1 MMDHYYAVIMAGG
14 GGTRLWPLSRVGRPK
29 QMLSLFDE
37 RSLFQTAVD
46 RLDGIFPL
54 DRIYVVTDEDQAEE
68 IRKQFPG
75 IPAENLIIEPMPK
88 GTACVVGFAA
98 AALHKRDPQAV
109 MAVLTADHY
118 IGNEPRFRDILAS
131 AHEVAQDGYLVTLG
145 IEPTYAAT
153 GFGYIHIGERV
164 GKFKDLWAYHGLQFK
179 EKPDKSQARA
189 MIAAGDHVWN
199 SGMFVWRVE
208 DILREFETQMQ
219 ELALGLQE
227 IESAWDSS
235 EKDEIVQRVWH
246 ELQSKTID
254 YGIMEGAQHVA
265 VIPASFLEW
274 NDVGSWD
281 ALFDL
286 LGKDQNG
293 NILGDGETVTVD
305 TYRSLLYSEN
315 GKRLIVA
322 IGVQDLV
329 LVDTGNVVMVCHK
342 DYTQKVRQVVEKL
355 KQDGKDNL
363 FT

>member
-1 MMDHYYAVIMAGG
+1 MMEHYYAVIMAGG
-14 GGTRLWPLSRVGRPK
+14 GGTRLWPLSRLGRPK

-46 RLDGIFPL
+46 RLDGLFPL
-54 DRIYVVTDEDQAEE
+54 DRIYVVTVDDQAQE
-68 IRKQFPG
+68 IRNQFPG
-75 IPAENLIIEPMPK
+75 IPAENLLIEPLPK

-118 IGNEPRFRDILAS
+118 IGNEPGFQGILAS
-131 AHEVAQDGYLVTLG
+131 AHDVAQDGYLVTLG
-145 IEPTYAAT
+145 IEPTYAAE
-153 GFGYIHIGERV
+153 GFGYIHIGERI
-164 GKFKDLWAYHGLQFK
+164 GIFKGLWAYHGLQFK
-179 EKPDKSQARA
+179 EKPDESQANA

-208 DILREFETQMQ
+208 DIIREFEAQMP
-219 ELALGLQE
+219 ELALGLHE
-227 IESAWDSS
+227 IERAWDSS
-235 EKDEIVQRVWH
+235 EKNEIIQRVWH
-246 ELQSKTID
+246 ELQPETID

-281 ALFDL
+281 ALFDVL
-286 LGKDQNG
+286 DKDQNG
-293 NILGDGETVTVD
+293 NILVDGKAFTVD

-315 GKRLIVA
+315 DKRLIVA

-329 LVDTGNVVMVCHK
+329 LVDTGDVVMVCHK

-363 FT
+363 LT